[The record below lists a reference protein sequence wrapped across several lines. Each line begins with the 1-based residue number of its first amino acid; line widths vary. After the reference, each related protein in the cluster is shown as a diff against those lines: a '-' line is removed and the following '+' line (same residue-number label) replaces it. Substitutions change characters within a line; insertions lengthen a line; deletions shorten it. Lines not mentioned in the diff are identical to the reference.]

1 MTLRQLRYL
10 EALAETLHFGHAAE
24 ACAVT
29 QPALSM
35 QIKELE
41 DELQVSLIERR
52 KSGIELTEQ
61 GEEIVG
67 AGAPFSPRCATYS
80 TTPSIARGVLTGALK
95 LGAIPSIAP
104 YLLPAAL
111 PELQRRFPD
120 LTLHLRETITE
131 TLVREL
137 VSGDLDVILVA
148 LPIED
153 PEIETLHL
161 FDDKFVLAA
170 RATKGKRAKAADMLA
185 HERLLFLEE
194 GHCLRDQALSFCRLV
209 TPEARES
216 FGASSLA
223 TIVQM
228 VAHGYGITLLPEMAV
243 ESEVH
248 RRGDIRLCISR
259 RQSPNARSGLP
270 GARPL
275 RARQT
280 FMPGDASQGC
290 DAPPRQVLMRGS
302 GRGGGVAGLAVGDA
316 EGGAEALGVLARGV
330 PARAGGD
337 QHVDAVAG
345 RDDAHEMIDLAL
357 AVVGDGLE
365 AVAAGDGLG
374 GRACA
379 PSTHSPWRAATILT

>member
-1 MTLRQLRYL
+1 MVTLRQLRYL
-10 EALAETLHFGHAAE
+10 EALAETLHFGQAAE

-52 KSGIELTEQ
+52 RSGIELTEQ
-61 GEEIVG
+61 GEEIVRR
-67 AGAPFSPRCATYS
+67 SR
-80 TTPSIARGVLTGALK
+80 SILASVRDLLDYAKHRERVLTGSLK

-120 LTLHLRETITE
+120 LTLQLRESITE
-131 TLVREL
+131 TLIREL
-137 VSGDLDVILVA
+137 VSGYLDLILVA

-153 PEIETLHL
+153 PEVETLHL

-170 RATKGKRAKAADMLA
+170 RASKGKRAKATDMLV
-185 HERLLFLEE
+185 HERLLLLEE

-209 TPEARES
+209 TPEARAS

-243 ESEVH
+243 ASEVH
-248 RRGDIRLCISR
+248 QRSGIRLLHF
-259 RQSPNARSGLP
+259 P
-270 GARPL
+270 
-275 RARQT
+275 
-280 FMPGDASQGC
+280 
-290 DAPPRQVLMRGS
+290 APEPKREI
-302 GRGGGVAGLAVGDA
+302 GLAWRKTSPRKPDFHA
-316 EGGAEALGVLARGV
+316 FAALLKDVTR
-330 PARAGGD
+330 R
-337 QHVDAVAG
+337 
-345 RDDAHEMIDLAL
+345 
-357 AVVGDGLE
+357 
-365 AVAAGDGLG
+365 
-374 GRACA
+374 
-379 PSTHSPWRAATILT
+379 PS